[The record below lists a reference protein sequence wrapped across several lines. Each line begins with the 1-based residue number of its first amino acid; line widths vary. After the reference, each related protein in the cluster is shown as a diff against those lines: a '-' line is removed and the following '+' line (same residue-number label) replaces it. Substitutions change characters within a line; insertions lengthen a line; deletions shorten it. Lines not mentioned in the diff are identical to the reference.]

1 MIRSINYVRFLFPSR
16 NWQCS
21 WFWHFFFKQLLQMIL
36 AENDISQFR
45 PDLVWKTQFVFMG
58 VVTGNPF
65 VSCPQ
70 LRAIS
75 ASSTVYKVIN
85 QAMICTH
92 KRNCTPAR
100 LFILCRLQNIR
111 RLSKLTFPEKISACS
126 PTQHVVFTQGC
137 KKSGVYYFLFFF
149 FLQIHDFPIF
159 PKSSLCCELGT

>member
-1 MIRSINYVRFLFPSR
+1 MSASFSLQGIGSAPGSGT
-16 NWQCS
+16 
-21 WFWHFFFKQLLQMIL
+21 FFFKQLLQMIL

-92 KRNCTPAR
+92 KRNCTPEDCLSFADKKT
-100 LFILCRLQNIR
+100 FDNCR
-111 RLSKLTFPEKISACS
+111 S
-126 PTQHVVFTQGC
+126 
-137 KKSGVYYFLFFF
+137 
-149 FLQIHDFPIF
+149 
-159 PKSSLCCELGT
+159 

>member
-100 LFILCRLQNIR
+100 LFILLPTPKHSTIVEADLPGEDFRL
-111 RLSKLTFPEKISACS
+111 LTHPACS
-126 PTQHVVFTQGC
+126 
-137 KKSGVYYFLFFF
+137 
-149 FLQIHDFPIF
+149 IH
-159 PKSSLCCELGT
+159 TRM